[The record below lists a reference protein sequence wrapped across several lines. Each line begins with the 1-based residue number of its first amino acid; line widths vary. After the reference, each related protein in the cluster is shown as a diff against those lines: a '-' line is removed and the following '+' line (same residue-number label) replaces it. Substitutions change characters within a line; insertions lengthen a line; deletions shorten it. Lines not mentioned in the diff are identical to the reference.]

1 MVKEENVIVIFNIP
15 PQFGSSDLRRFFTTF
30 VEKKAFHCF
39 HYKRRPENK
48 LEGFS
53 RNQFLSD
60 TPSSSKNEESNSIED
75 PSTSSVQNLA
85 LAEVSSPNDL
95 EAFIDY
101 YHLKHWTDRNH
112 EDLSRR
118 CLAFPLKRS
127 ISVGRLSEF
136 RPPSIAPQGNVGTPT
151 QFFLNAIKECRLSS
165 KVIAKL
171 GIDFFER
178 RRRAFCAVP
187 PPPRDEASG
196 NKGEKVLQTSLPF
209 TKTKTSNKMRKI
221 DTTSSTE
228 KSSKSDGSGKK
239 NDDDGDMTEEMRY
252 VSVFEFNFKLRIV

>member
-15 PQFGSSDLRRFFTTF
+15 PQFGSADLRRFFTTF
-30 VEKKAFHCF
+30 VEKKAFKCF

-60 TPSSSKNEESNSIED
+60 IPSSSNEESNSIEE
-75 PSTSSVQNLA
+75 PTSSIQNLA
-85 LAEVSSPNDL
+85 LVEVSSSNDL
-95 EAFIDY
+95 EVFIDY

-178 RRRAFCAVP
+178 RKRAFCAVP
-187 PPPRDEASG
+187 PPSNIRDEASR

-209 TKTKTSNKMRKI
+209 TKTKTSNKMQKK
-221 DTTSSTE
+221 DTSSTE
-228 KSSKSDGSGKK
+228 KGSKHDESCKK
-239 NDDDGDMTEEMRY
+239 NDDDYDVTGERY
-252 VSVFEFNFKLRIV
+252 VCF